1 MKQPLVHPKSGEDDK
16 DLQKIMIRNVMLFI
30 LTILVSG
37 LYAQNVSQNELD
49 ILTGDKWKGEI
60 TYLND
65 GDREVVT
72 MPAELIVTKIKP
84 GVYEFTYFY
93 PDEPKANSSSRV
105 KINSDGTKIAGK
117 RIVKVEKKRDGSLLI
132 LADGKGG
139 DNREAAWFY
148 FTYSLSANSFST
160 KKEVEYKGS
169 KEKFVRNEY
178 HFSR

>member
-1 MKQPLVHPKSGEDDK
+1 
-16 DLQKIMIRNVMLFI
+16 MIRNIMILI
-30 LTILVSG
+30 LTIMVSEFYG
-37 LYAQNVSQNELD
+37 QNVSQNELD
-49 ILTGDKWKGEI
+49 ILTGDKWKGEL
-60 TYLND
+60 TYLKD
-65 GDREVVT
+65 GDRETAT

-117 RIVKVEKKRDGSLLI
+117 RIVKVEKKGDGKLLI
-132 LADGKGG
+132 LADGKGS

-148 FTYSLSANSFST
+148 FTYWLSSNSFST

-169 KEKFVRNEY
+169 KDRFVRNEY